1 MKLIEIMYQP
11 VVRRHLWIAVAI
23 GFFVAILQPYAVG
36 YIYGS
41 AKAIELLYA
50 LQNPSLFFGSAVATS
65 SATILALM
73 LAILSLTSNVDKQF
87 NKEIYDSVRAA
98 AVISTY
104 TFLGSILL
112 LVTLCLPV
120 GEFKEIPGDWFK
132 YIYYLLSL
140 LNGLL
145 AGLMAS
151 IILIL
156 RMTVLHIITELSP
169 DFDDEKP

>member
-1 MKLIEIMYQP
+1 MKLFDILHER
-11 VVRRHLWIAVAI
+11 VVRHHLWVALAI
-23 GFFVAILQPYAVG
+23 GVFVAVLQPYAIG

-41 AKAIELLYA
+41 AKAIQLLNA

-73 LAILSLTSNVDKQF
+73 LTILSLTHNVRAEF
-87 NKEIYDSVRAA
+87 EKEIYDSIRAA

-112 LVTLCLPV
+112 LLLLCLPV
-120 GEFKEIPGDWFK
+120 GEFDQIPGDWFK

-156 RMTVLHIITELSP
+156 RLTVLHIITKLSP
-169 DFDDEKP
+169 DFDEKEQ